1 MTPAPP
7 RHDGERSPNG
17 IALGDLDSLPGPRP
31 AALLPENPE
40 TPAET
45 PAPAPPTAASP
56 GGATSSPGLPTE
68 SLNELMS
75 ESSELTGGP
84 GRPEESLSA
93 TQRRREADQWVRRRL
108 LERQLHDGASLRISA
123 LALRLGLLRYQ
134 SPRDEDDW
142 QQRIA
147 ELQDELHAVLQEL
160 RAVSAQI
167 YPPLLDQAGLGPAL
181 RELADQSGADVEIIA
196 GTDRFGPVAEG
207 AAYFA
212 VAECLAARPAGGR
225 PVLRV
230 TIERAEQD
238 LLLTAIGVGAEQVRS
253 MLDQAHPLGG
263 TVDLF
268 EGDTPDNGTITVRIP
283 CE

>member
-17 IALGDLDSLPGPRP
+17 LALGDLESLPGPRP
-31 AALLPENPE
+31 AALLPEIP
-40 TPAET
+40 PSAEGI
-45 PAPAPPTAASP
+45 PSAASTTIGP
-56 GGATSSPGLPTE
+56 TTGAISHVLPAE

-75 ESSELTGGP
+75 ESSELNGGRA
-84 GRPEESLSA
+84 GAEESMGAAL
-93 TQRRREADQWVRRRL
+93 RRREAAQWVRRRL

-134 SPRDEDDW
+134 SPLDEEDW
-142 QQRIA
+142 QHRIA

-181 RELADQSGADVEIIA
+181 RELVDQSGAEVEIVA

-212 VAECLAARPAGGR
+212 VAECLAAQSAGDR

-238 LLLTAIGVGAEQVRS
+238 LLLTAVGVGAEQVGL

-263 TVDLF
+263 TVNLF
-268 EGDTPDNGTITVRIP
+268 EGDTPDGGTITVRIP

>member
-17 IALGDLDSLPGPRP
+17 LALGDLESLPGPRP
-31 AALLPENPE
+31 AALLPEIPPSAEGIPSAAPTTNVPS
-40 TPAET
+40 TGAISHVLPA
-45 PAPAPPTAASP
+45 
-56 GGATSSPGLPTE
+56 E

-75 ESSELTGGP
+75 ESSELNGGRA
-84 GRPEESLSA
+84 GAEESMGAAL
-93 TQRRREADQWVRRRL
+93 RRREAAQWVRRRL

-134 SPRDEDDW
+134 SPLDEEDW
-142 QQRIA
+142 QHRIA

-181 RELADQSGADVEIIA
+181 RELVDQSGAEVEIVA

-212 VAECLAARPAGGR
+212 VAECLAAQPAGDR

-238 LLLTAIGVGAEQVRS
+238 LLLTAVGVGAEQVGL

-263 TVDLF
+263 TVNLF
-268 EGDTPDNGTITVRIP
+268 EGDTPDGGTITVRIP